1 MIAPFYKKILFILFL
16 VAPLTVTVS
25 AQSIDKP
32 TFQFTQICANSSY
45 NTYSVSFTHSGN
57 FDPSNQFILELSDAS
72 GSFAGGTTVYT
83 SAVGAIVTS
92 PGTITFSV
100 PPTTAGDMY
109 RLRVKSTAPAATGQP
124 STGNF
129 VAYYK
134 PQDSQ
139 FSINNFVSTANYCS
153 GGNFILKI
161 DNPGTGTND
170 SPLKY
175 PSLKY
180 NWFRE
185 NNGGASAPTLLA
197 AASGGSYTVTQ
208 PGIYYVETNYG
219 ACTSYS
225 YSNRVTVSEA
235 TGNASSSITSS
246 LGNPFCPGS
255 GATILSTAAGVSY
268 QWSKDGVALSGATNQ
283 TYSANV
289 GGLYSVKV
297 NFGGCTADGSIN
309 LQTQDFTASLNVA
322 AKNPIDIQAGET
334 LAVAVTTTATAA
346 VYKWFLNGT
355 VIPDALSDNHLVN
368 GLGNYKV
375 EVTQTTSCTITKELV
390 FTVTDS
396 NEKFE
401 KIPNIIRLNS
411 SYNVWQIPE
420 KYRNDSTEVMI
431 VSSSGEI
438 FKTNNYQNDWPKETP
453 NFSNINPVYYYIIS
467 SGSEVK
473 KGSITVIK

>member
-16 VAPLTVTVS
+16 VSPLTVKVS

-32 TFQFTQICANSSY
+32 TFQFTQICANQTF
-45 NTYSVSFTHSGN
+45 NTFSISFTFSGS
-57 FDPSNQFILELSDAS
+57 FDPSNKFMLELSDPT
-72 GSFAGGTTVYT
+72 GSFTSATTVYT
-83 SAVGAIVTS
+83 SAVGEILTS

-100 PPTTAGDMY
+100 PTTTAGASY
-109 RLRVKSTAPAATGQP
+109 RLRVKSTAPAFTGQP
-124 STGNF
+124 SIGNF

-139 FSINNFVSTANYCS
+139 YSINNFVSTANYCA
-153 GGNFILKI
+153 GGNYILKI

-175 PSLKY
+175 PSLTY

-185 NNGGASAPTLLA
+185 NNGGASAPTLVA

-208 PGIYYVETNYG
+208 PGTYYVETNYG
-219 ACTSYS
+219 ACTSDS
-225 YSNRVTVSEA
+225 YSNRVKVSEVN
-235 TGNASSSITSS
+235 GNGSSSITSS

-255 GATILSTAAGVSY
+255 GATVLSTPAGLSY
-268 QWSKDGVALSGATNQ
+268 QWSKDGVALAGATNQ
-283 TYSANV
+283 TYSATTA
-289 GGLYSVKV
+289 GLYSVKV
-297 NFGGCTADGSIN
+297 NFGSCTADASIN
-309 LQTQDFTASLNVA
+309 LQMQGFTASLNVA
-322 AKNPIDIQAGET
+322 DKNPIDIQAGET
-334 LAVAVTTTATAA
+334 LAVAVTTSATDA
-346 VYKWFLNGT
+346 VYKWYLNGT
-355 VIPDALSDNHLVN
+355 VIPDALSDNYVVKN
-368 GLGNYKV
+368 VGKYKV
-375 EVTQTTSCTITKELV
+375 EVTQTSTCTLTKELI

-401 KIPNIIRLNS
+401 KIPNIIKLNS
-411 SYNVWQIPE
+411 IYNVWQIPE

-438 FKTNNYQNDWPKETP
+438 FKTYNYQNDWPKEAP